1 MDNTGNTSE
10 LKEVLENFREK
21 LNKEVTKNVM
31 HTSKEYKNLLIISR
45 RIDDVIVNYIKS
57 SNK

>member
-1 MDNTGNTSE
+1 LDNTGNTSE
-10 LKEVLENFREK
+10 LKEVLENLREK

-45 RIDDVIVNYIKS
+45 RLDDVIVNYIKS

>member
-10 LKEVLENFREK
+10 LKEVLENLREK

-45 RIDDVIVNYIKS
+45 RLDDVIVNYIKS